1 MMFMKIEMIG
11 FVNEGVIG
19 KMKKI
24 GLQESDILNTLSSE
38 AYVNQRILSEKSG
51 HSLGIVN
58 RSIKNL
64 VNLKYIDD
72 NMRLTK
78 KARILFSQKK
88 THRAIILAAG
98 YGMRMVP
105 INLNVPKAFLE
116 VKGEAL
122 IERIINQLH
131 AVGVKDIVIVVGFMK
146 EKFEYLIDK
155 YGVELVVNTEYSNKN
170 NLHSLA
176 LVVDKIGN
184 SYIAPSDIW
193 CKDNPFNT
201 HEMYSWYMVSDELSE
216 ESEVS
221 VNRSRE
227 LVRLSQRNYGNNMI
241 GIAYIDELDAPDLRK
256 KIIYLDGMGIYDG
269 DFWESSLYEK
279 RKMTIPA
286 RVVSSSEIFEIN
298 TYEELRELDKE
309 SNHLK
314 SEAMD
319 IIAKKFCVDNKD
331 IKDINVL
338 KKGMTNRSFL
348 FSVKGQKYIMRVP
361 GEGTNK
367 LINRY
372 QEALVFKTISGKGL
386 CDDPV
391 YIDPNNGFKIT
402 KFIEGVRPCDS
413 DNPDDIKRCM
423 DKLREFHEMKLNV
436 PHVFDLFGEID
447 FYEEMWGIENSV
459 YRDYKETK
467 KKVWSLKDFIDS
479 LDKEWCLTHI
489 DAVPDNFIFYQTNE
503 GERVQLTDWEYAG
516 MQDPHVDVAMFCL
529 YSLYDKRQI
538 DKLIDIYFE
547 NRCDR
552 LTRAKIYAYISIC
565 GLLWS
570 NWCEFKRNLGVD
582 FGEYSLK
589 QYRYAKEF
597 YNNTIDLLKEE

>member
-1 MMFMKIEMIG
+1 M
-11 FVNEGVIG
+11 
-19 KMKKI
+19 KMKEV
-24 GLQESDILNTLSSE
+24 GLQEADILNTLGSE
-38 AYVNQRILSEKSG
+38 SYINQRILSEKTG

-64 VNLKYIDD
+64 IDLKYIDD
-72 NMRLTK
+72 DMRLTK
-78 KARILFSQKK
+78 KAMRLFSQKK
-88 THRAIILAAG
+88 TQRAIILAAG

-122 IERIINQLH
+122 VERIINQLH

-176 LVVDKIGN
+176 LVADKIGN
-184 SYIAPSDIW
+184 SYIVPSDIW
-193 CKDNPFNT
+193 CKDNPFDT
-201 HEMYSWYMVSDELSE
+201 HEMYSWYMVSDELSR

-221 VNRSRE
+221 VNRARE
-227 LVRLSQRNYGNNMI
+227 LVRLAQSDKNGNKMI
-241 GIAYIDELDAPDLRK
+241 GIAYIDQLNASDISKR
-256 KIIYLDGMGIYDG
+256 IIQMDESGMHDE
-269 DFWESSLYEK
+269 DFWESFLYDK
-279 RKMTIPA
+279 KKMIISA
-286 RVVSSSEIFEIN
+286 RVISSNKVFEIN

-314 SEAMD
+314 SEAID
-319 IIAKKFCVDNKD
+319 IIAKNFHVDHKE
-331 IKDINVL
+331 IKNIKVL

-348 FSVKGQKYIMRVP
+348 FSVKGEKYIMRVP

-386 CDDPV
+386 CDDPL
-391 YIDPNNGFKIT
+391 YINPASGLKIT
-402 KFIEGVRPCDS
+402 KFIDGVRTCDS
-413 DNPDDIKRCM
+413 TNLDDIKRCM
-423 DKLREFHEMKLNV
+423 NMLRSFHQMKLNV
-436 PHVFDLFGEID
+436 PHTFNIFEEIE
-447 FYEEMWGIENSV
+447 FYEEMWEKENSV

-467 KKVWSLKDFIDS
+467 EKIWRLKNFIDRI
-479 LDKEWCLTHI
+479 DKTWCLTHI
-489 DAVPDNFIFYQTNE
+489 DAVPDNFIFYKTSE
-503 GERVQLTDWEYAG
+503 GEELQLTDWEYAG

-529 YSLYDKRQI
+529 YSLYDKKQI
-538 DKLIDIYFE
+538 DKVIDIYFE

-582 FGEYSLK
+582 FGEYSLR

-597 YNNTIDLLKEE
+597 YNYTINLLGEE